1 MNATVALADVLALLG
16 AVGAAAAGG
25 AAFVRGVV
33 DVSTSLR
40 LPRMLVASTLAAFAT
55 SSPELSVS
63 TLAALAGKPGI
74 GLGDALGSN
83 VVNLGLIL
91 GAALL
96 FGPLPARIGAF
107 RRDFV
112 LALAVPVLTF
122 VLAFDGSLS
131 RADGTLL
138 LVVLAAWLTLAALDA
153 KASRA
158 GALPAARPVPHP
170 ARAWLLL
177 VVGLACLLVAGRLFV
192 TGSSGIALALGV
204 HPFIVGATV
213 VAIGTSLPELVT
225 VLVSRLNGHD
235 DVGLGTLLGSN
246 LFNGLGI
253 VGVASS
259 IHPIA
264 ITPREVA
271 VALAFGVATVL
282 LMLPHAGRLSRRRG
296 AVLVAAYVAFVASTA
311 AVAQ

>member
-16 AVGAAAAGG
+16 AIAAAAAGG

-33 DVSTSLR
+33 DVSTLLR
-40 LPRMLVASTLAAFAT
+40 LPRMLVASTLAAVAT

-96 FGPLPARIGAF
+96 FGALPARIDAF

-131 RADGTLL
+131 RADGALL

-153 KASRA
+153 KASRRD
-158 GALPAARPVPHP
+158 ALPAAGPAPHP

-177 VVGLACLLVAGRLFV
+177 AVGLACLLLAGRLFV

-204 HPFIVGATV
+204 HPFVVGATV

-253 VGVASS
+253 VGIASS
-259 IHPIA
+259 IHPITIA
-264 ITPREVA
+264 PREIA

-282 LMLPHAGRLSRRRG
+282 LMLPRAGRLSRRRG
-296 AVLVAAYVAFVASTA
+296 IALVSAYIAFVTATA
-311 AVAQ
+311 ALAQ